1 MTRYLFSFILVFLV
15 EAPVFSQTKK
25 TDALLL
31 KWELGYNPSNE
42 TGSMKWIPATVPGAV
57 QRDIAKADN
66 YGLWYY
72 AENWKNYLW
81 MEDQQF
87 TYKTYFKKPEIQ
99 PGEHLFFISRGI
111 DYCFDIFFNGERVL
125 QQEGMFTPV
134 KLDLTGMLKPQNE
147 IKIFIHPIPKS
158 VSSPSDRN
166 QANRSVKP
174 AVSYGWDWHPRLVP
188 SGIWDET
195 GLFVEPE
202 SALNEVQLDYSLNDS
217 LDYAT
222 LILSASGR
230 NLIGNSYLWSL
241 TDRAGNEVLIEKG
254 DFHGD
259 NLSIKSGLSRPV
271 LWWPHDQGDPSLYTF
286 RFQLFDKKGNV
297 IQEKK
302 SSVGFRRVRL
312 VTNTGST
319 DPAGFPKS
327 RILPPIQLEIN
338 GRRIF
343 CKGTNWVN
351 PEVFPGII
359 TAARYKELIDRAI
372 EANFNIFRVWGGG
385 IINKE
390 SFYEFCD
397 EKGVLVWQEFPLS
410 CNNYPDELKYLQI
423 LEQESTSIIKRLKKH
438 ASLVLWCGGNEL
450 FNSWGGMNDQS
461 LALRLLNS
469 QCLKYDPTTPFI
481 PTSPIEGVGHGNYV
495 FRTQQTGQEV
505 FEIMKRAH
513 FTAYTEFG
521 IPSPA
526 SVEVLK
532 SIIPVKEL
540 WPPEPGTSWESH
552 HAYNAWGKNTWLMQ
566 DMIEDYFGKSSS
578 LEELVAHGQLLQGEG
593 YKCIYEEARRQKP
606 YCAMAINWCYN
617 EPWPTAANNSLISY
631 PNIPKP
637 GFYQVRNACRPV
649 LASATISKFKWLP
662 GELFKTRVWILSDK
676 PEKPKAGKLRAT
688 ILSGDRVLVLGIWDY
703 QAMEPNTNL
712 KGPEFSV
719 ILPDLKPGT
728 FKLMLEVEDSPE
740 LNSEYTMIMSNPD
753 FKNL

>member
-1 MTRYLFSFILVFLV
+1 MKHLFLTTLLIIIC
-15 EAPVFSQTKK
+15 AKPDVFSLEIENA
-25 TDALLL
+25 DSALML
-31 KWELGYNPSNE
+31 KWQLGYNSGIV
-42 TGSMKWIPATVPGAV
+42 TGPVKWIPATVPGAV
-57 QRDIAKADN
+57 QIDIAKADN

-81 MEDQQF
+81 MEDRHF
-87 TYKTYFKKPEIQ
+87 TY
-99 PGEHLFFISRGI
+99 
-111 DYCFDIFFNGERVL
+111 
-125 QQEGMFTPV
+125 
-134 KLDLTGMLKPQNE
+134 
-147 IKIFIHPIPKS
+147 S
-158 VSSPSDRN
+158 VASPADRS

-195 GLFVEPE
+195 GLFIEPE
-202 SALNEVQLDYSLNDS
+202 ISLNEVQLDYSLNDS
-217 LDYAT
+217 LNHAT
-222 LILSASGR
+222 LIMSAAGR
-230 NLIGNSYLWSL
+230 NLSGCSYIWSL
-241 TDRAGNEVLIEKG
+241 TDKAGKEVLNEKG
-254 DFHGD
+254 VFNDD
-259 NLSIKSGLSRPV
+259 NLSSKARLNHPE
-271 LWWPHDQGDPSLYTF
+271 LWWPHDQGHPSLYTL
-286 RFQLFDKKGNV
+286 RFHLSDKKGNA
-297 IQEKK
+297 IQDRELT
-302 SSVGFRRVRL
+302 VGFRRVRM
-312 VTNTGST
+312 VINTGST
-319 DPAGFPKS
+319 DPAGYPKS
-327 RILPPIQLEIN
+327 RILPPFQMEIN

-359 TAARYKELIDRAI
+359 SAARYEELIDWAV

-390 SFYEFCD
+390 SFYELCD
-397 EKGVLVWQEFPLS
+397 QKGILVWQEFPLA
-410 CNNYPDELKYLQI
+410 CNNYPDDPGYLQI
-423 LEQESTSIIKRLKKH
+423 LEQESGSIIKRLKKH

-450 FNSWGGMNDQS
+450 YNSWGGMNDQS

-495 FRTQQTGQEV
+495 FRNEQTGQEV
-505 FEIMKRAH
+505 FEIMKEAH

-521 IPSPA
+521 IPAPA

-532 SIIPVKEL
+532 SFIPANEL
-540 WPPEPGTSWESH
+540 WPPKPGTSWESH

-566 DMIEDYFGKSSS
+566 DLIEDYFGKSAS

-637 GFYQVRNACRPV
+637 GFYQVRNACRPA

-662 GELFKTRVWILSDK
+662 GDLFKTRVWMLSDK
-676 PEKPKAGKLRAT
+676 PEKTKAGKLRAT
-688 ILSGDRVLVLGIWDY
+688 IVSGDKVLILGTWVY
-703 QAMEPNTNL
+703 QAMEPNTNQE
-712 KGPEFSV
+712 GPEFSV
-719 ILPDLKPGT
+719 IMPDLKPGT
-728 FKLMLEVEDSPE
+728 FKLILEIEGSPE
-740 LNSEYTMIMSNPD
+740 LNSEYTMIMED
-753 FKNL
+753 RF